1 MTDPTLIA
9 IIGTLSSFL
18 GTLLGAFIAYR
29 IEIRPENLRK
39 ANENKELRNKFNE
52 GVSEFTRNINLRKLS
67 ASQLETPK
75 RRIFSLVAGFIIVSV
90 VLLSVLL
97 LISEGGQS
105 LITYILAVPAL
116 WILCCTLL
124 GSLFGVSIYKA
135 ISKN

>member
-39 ANENKELRNKFNE
+39 ANKNKELKNKLDE
-52 GVSEFTRNINLRKLS
+52 GVSEFTRNTNLGKLP
-67 ASQLETPK
+67 ASQLEAPN
-75 RRIFSLVAGFIIVSV
+75 RRVFSLIAGFIFVSV
-90 VLLSVLL
+90 VLLSFLL
-97 LISEGGQS
+97 LISGGGQS
-105 LITYILAVPAL
+105 LVTYILAVPAL